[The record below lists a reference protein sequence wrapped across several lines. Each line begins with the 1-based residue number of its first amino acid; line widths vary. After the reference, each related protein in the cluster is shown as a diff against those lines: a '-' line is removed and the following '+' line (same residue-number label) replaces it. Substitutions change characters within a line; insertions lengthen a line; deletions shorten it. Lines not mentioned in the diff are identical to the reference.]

1 MLFLIFVYKGEKKKA
16 PSQIKSVNEP
26 FRRMNEPSMHALQ
39 KLAEADDETHG
50 QPPSVKSY

>member
-1 MLFLIFVYKGEKKKA
+1 MCFSYFDYKREKKKKL
-16 PSQIKSVNEP
+16 PQIKSVNKP